1 MTQGSKPKQHPIFK
15 SALVAMLVARIQ
27 KSGKRSVAENL
38 ILQTMNY
45 VEQRANKPA
54 LMVLELA
61 VRKLMPEVSLVS
73 QRVGASVYQIPRS
86 TSTSASIP
94 QAIKWLVASAKSK
107 KTNRISEALALE
119 ILDAFNGQGTAITRL
134 QQNKRM
140 AAANL
145 VYAHLDRGRQ
155 KRTSRVGRKIFR
167 SRTESKQKRAMNAL
181 SRFQRH
187 YRQVDRSVNK
197 SYTFQA
203 EYQDHLWYANPSNS
217 SG

>member
-1 MTQGSKPKQHPIFK
+1 MTKVSKPKQHPIFK

-45 VEQRANKPA
+45 VEQKTNKPS
-54 LMVLELA
+54 LMVLELT

-86 TSTSASIP
+86 ILTSASIP
-94 QAIKWLVASAKSK
+94 QAIKWLVDSAKSK

-119 ILDAFNGQGTAITRL
+119 ILDAFNGQGTAITKL

-145 VYAHLDRGRQ
+145 VYAHLDRGQQ

-167 SRTESKQKRAMNAL
+167 SRSESKQKRAMNAL
-181 SRFQRH
+181 SRLQRH

-197 SYTFQA
+197 GHAFQA
-203 EYQDHLWYANPSNS
+203 EYRDHLWYGNPSNL
-217 SG
+217 

>member
-1 MTQGSKPKQHPIFK
+1 MTRVSKPKQHPIFK

-27 KSGKRSVAENL
+27 KSGKRSVAEGL
-38 ILQTMNY
+38 ILRTMNY
-45 VEQRANKPA
+45 VEQKANKPA

-61 VRKLMPEVSLVS
+61 VKKLMPEVSLVS

-86 TSTSASIP
+86 ILTSASIP
-94 QAIKWLVASAKSK
+94 QAIKWLVDSAKAK

-119 ILDAFNGQGTAITRL
+119 ILDAFNGQGTAVAKL

-145 VYAHLDRGRQ
+145 VYAHLDRGQQ

-167 SRTESKQKRAMNAL
+167 SRAESKKKRAMNAL
-181 SRFQRH
+181 SRLQRH

-197 SYTFQA
+197 SHAFQA
-203 EYQDHLWYANPSNS
+203 EYQSHLWYANPERS
-217 SG
+217 